1 MHRRQ
6 RPLTPRSRSLRVG
19 EPMFGIG
26 PQELIIIVLLVLVV
40 FGPSR
45 AAGMA
50 RDLGRSISEARSSV
64 EEFKDELVPD
74 EVDEAR
80 HAITKDLKEETR
92 QSVTRL
98 KAKQETKLDSRRED
112 RDEAATPGANAE
124 RD

>member
-1 MHRRQ
+1 MMARFLRHRRQ

-50 RDLGRSISEARSSV
+50 RDLGRFINEARSSV
-64 EEFKDELVPD
+64 EDFKDDLIPD

-80 HAITKDLKEETR
+80 HTIEDTKEEAR
-92 QSVTRL
+92 QAV
-98 KAKQETKLDSRRED
+98 
-112 RDEAATPGANAE
+112 
-124 RD
+124 

>member
-19 EPMFGIG
+19 ELMFGIG

-50 RDLGRSISEARSSV
+50 RDLGRFINEARSSV
-64 EEFKDELVPD
+64 EDFKDDLIPD
-74 EVDEAR
+74 EVDEA
-80 HAITKDLKEETR
+80 HHTIKKDLKEETR

-98 KAKQETKLDSRRED
+98 KAEQ
-112 RDEAATPGANAE
+112 
-124 RD
+124 